1 MYHHPSSSISSA
13 KPRGYRRR
21 SRPARTSE
29 RTDGSTTARVDGK
42 EYSSFRRRQKPSIPK
57 ECSTQDASIVIP
69 FSVPSILTTNWL
81 LKTAPIVLARH
92 LIYAR
97 GIWPMSF
104 PQLSLLQQEENNRK
118 NGLPNNNNNQNQNR
132 IGNDRSVES
141 NRKRRRLNNENR
153 INPSLRRKQQRAM
166 DQITRLCDEWTR
178 YVASSSSSVGHHST
192 NNENGHIE
200 SRDPRFLLI
209 LLGPSHGQARELFL
223 LDFQFLIDE
232 NDCHSSPNHT
242 DTTTQLTQEQEQKFE
257 TMLARKLISALMNHT
272 MGDDERPS
280 VANSLPAQTSPSFR
294 LWFTAGFE
302 NDHISGS
309 STETDEPMTGES
321 TSKAGHLP
329 SPTTTATQTATASPF
344 STVSWIPRTKFPLRK
359 QKSQPRPSSRN
370 QSLVTIRFSRSQKQ
384 QNENKTN
391 KDASRG
397 NNNHIT
403 TASNL
408 LSPTSEQL
416 EWMSLSTC
424 VKGFRL

>member
-1 MYHHPSSSISSA
+1 MEYPSSSASSA

-29 RTDGSTTARVDGK
+29 RTADGNQQ
-42 EYSSFRRRQKPSIPK
+42 SSFRPRPKPSTSK
-57 ECSTQDASIVIP
+57 ENSTQDASIVIP
-69 FSVPSILTTNWL
+69 FPVPSILTTNWL

-97 GIWPMSF
+97 GMWPMSV
-104 PQLSLLQQEENNRK
+104 PQLSLLQQEENDQQEEIRI
-118 NGLPNNNNNQNQNR
+118 NGLPSHNHGNNQNR
-132 IGNDRSVES
+132 IGDDRRVEA

-178 YVASSSSSVGHHST
+178 YVASSLSSVGHHGT
-192 NNENGHIE
+192 NNGHGHIE

-223 LDFQFLIDE
+223 LDFQSLIDE
-232 NDCHSSPNHT
+232 DDCHNSPNNHA
-242 DTTTQLTQEQEQKFE
+242 DTTPQLTQEQEQKFE

-280 VANSLPAQTSPSFR
+280 VANSLPAQASPSFR

-302 NDHISGS
+302 NDHTFCGS
-309 STETDEPMTGES
+309 TDTDGPMTGES
-321 TSKAGHLP
+321 TSKAGCVP
-329 SPTTTATQTATASPF
+329 SPTATSTQTA
-344 STVSWIPRTKFPLRK
+344 SWIPRTKFPLRK
-359 QKSQPRPSSRN
+359 HKSQPRPSSRN

-384 QNENKTN
+384 QNENKS
-391 KDASRG
+391 KKHEARG
-397 NNNHIT
+397 HNNHIT
-403 TASNL
+403 IASNL
-408 LSPTSEQL
+408 LCPTSEQL